1 MENIKINYGT
11 SYISNSIIGSSFSL
25 NKNLEN
31 IILNNNNGIITI
43 NDNLDVGIY
52 NVTLNYIK
60 DGNNMEKIYNITVLP
75 NFFYDLNNITNN
87 STIEPILH
95 PNNIQGTFS
104 IDYVNNNT
112 DSNTDTNTDTNNGII
127 INSNN
132 GIIINSNNGIITLN
146 NLNIGNYFFTV
157 TWTIN
162 ELTVNEITVSHL
174 INFTIKPTFYYQN
187 NSKLIY
193 YGDIDFSEKP
203 IIDSLLLD
211 NIIRL

>member
-75 NFFYDLNNITNN
+75 NFFMI
-87 STIEPILH
+87 
-95 PNNIQGTFS
+95 
-104 IDYVNNNT
+104 
-112 DSNTDTNTDTNNGII
+112 
-127 INSNN
+127 
-132 GIIINSNNGIITLN
+132 
-146 NLNIGNYFFTV
+146 
-157 TWTIN
+157 
-162 ELTVNEITVSHL
+162 
-174 INFTIKPTFYYQN
+174 
-187 NSKLIY
+187 
-193 YGDIDFSEKP
+193 
-203 IIDSLLLD
+203 
-211 NIIRL
+211 